1 MRTFR
6 DNDNME
12 IIYPEGPP
20 RFMRREDKTI
30 TVGEHGFSMKRD
42 KRHIRGQGLV
52 EFALVVPI
60 FLILLFGM
68 VEFGRAWMTKNI
80 LTGAA
85 REAVRIYAV
94 IPYDNVVAESRAVNI
109 LSSAGLDPARWTI
122 SIYSQDLSVPGDNIV
137 MVTDVTYNF
146 PVIIVGFIPGLPTNN
161 ILLTT
166 STTMRR
172 E

>member
-1 MRTFR
+1 
-6 DNDNME
+6 
-12 IIYPEGPP
+12 
-20 RFMRREDKTI
+20 
-30 TVGEHGFSMKRD
+30 MKRD
-42 KRHIRGQGLV
+42 ERHIGGQGLV

-94 IPYDNVVAESRAVNI
+94 IPYDNVAAESRAVDI
-109 LSSAGLDPARWTI
+109 LSSAGLISSRWTI
-122 SIYSQDLSVPGDNIV
+122 NIYSDAVDNNI
-137 MVTDVTYNF
+137 MRTDVTYNF

-161 ILLTT
+161 ILLST
-166 STTMRR
+166 STSMRR

>member
-1 MRTFR
+1 MREVPFF
-6 DNDNME
+6 
-12 IIYPEGPP
+12 YVPQG
-20 RFMRREDKTI
+20 
-30 TVGEHGFSMKRD
+30 TVGSASKAGVVMKRD
-42 KRHIRGQGLV
+42 ATHSRGQGLV

-94 IPYDNVVAESRAVNI
+94 IPYSDANATARAVNI
-109 LSSAGLDPARWTI
+109 LTSAGLDSTRWGI
-122 SIYSQDLSVPGDNIV
+122 SLTVDATDNNI
-137 MVTDVTYNF
+137 MRADVTYNF
-146 PVIIVGFIPGLPTNN
+146 PVFIIGFIPGLPTDN
-161 ILLTT
+161 ILLST
-166 STTMRR
+166 STSMRR

>member
-1 MRTFR
+1 M
-6 DNDNME
+6 
-12 IIYPEGPP
+12 
-20 RFMRREDKTI
+20 
-30 TVGEHGFSMKRD
+30 
-42 KRHIRGQGLV
+42 V
-52 EFALVVPI
+52 EFALVVPL
-60 FLILLFGM
+60 FLVLLFGM

-94 IPYDNVVAESRAVNI
+94 IPHDNVMAEARAVNI
-109 LSSAGLDPARWTI
+109 LTSAGLDPSRWNI
-122 SIYSQDLSVPGDNIV
+122 NIYSEDLPGNPDPNDNLV
-137 MVTDVTYNF
+137 MRSDVTYNF
-146 PVIIVGFIPGLPTNN
+146 PVFIVGFIPGLPTNN

>member
-1 MRTFR
+1 VKR
-6 DNDNME
+6 DN
-12 IIYPEGPP
+12 
-20 RFMRREDKTI
+20 
-30 TVGEHGFSMKRD
+30 
-42 KRHIRGQGLV
+42 RHIRGQSLV

-60 FLILLFGM
+60 FLVLLFGM

-80 LTGAA
+80 ITGAA

-94 IPYDNVVAESRAVNI
+94 GPYDNVVAESRAVNI
-109 LSSAGLDPARWTI
+109 LTSAGLDSSRWTI
-122 SIYSQDLSVPGDNIV
+122 SIYSDPVDNTI

>member
-1 MRTFR
+1 M
-6 DNDNME
+6 
-12 IIYPEGPP
+12 
-20 RFMRREDKTI
+20 
-30 TVGEHGFSMKRD
+30 
-42 KRHIRGQGLV
+42 V
-52 EFALVVPI
+52 EFALIAPL

-109 LSSAGLDPARWTI
+109 LSSAGLDSARWTI
-122 SIYSQDLSVPGDNIV
+122 NIFSEDLVPGSGDNIV
-137 MVTDVTYNF
+137 MRADVTYNF
-146 PVIIVGFIPGLPTNN
+146 PVIIVGFIPGLPSNN
-161 ILLTT
+161 IPLSS

>member
-1 MRTFR
+1 
-6 DNDNME
+6 
-12 IIYPEGPP
+12 
-20 RFMRREDKTI
+20 
-30 TVGEHGFSMKRD
+30 MKRD
-42 KRHIRGQGLV
+42 KGNSGQGLV
-52 EFALVVPI
+52 EFALIAPL

-94 IPYDNVVAESRAVNI
+94 IPYDNVLAESRAVNI
-109 LSSAGLDPARWTI
+109 LSSAGLDSSRWTI
-122 SIYSQDLSVPGDNIV
+122 NVYSQDLVPGSGDNIV
-137 MVTDVTYNF
+137 MRADVTYNF
-146 PVIIVGFIPGLPTNN
+146 PVIIVGFIPGLPSNN
-161 ILLTT
+161 IALSS

>member
-1 MRTFR
+1 
-6 DNDNME
+6 
-12 IIYPEGPP
+12 
-20 RFMRREDKTI
+20 
-30 TVGEHGFSMKRD
+30 MKRD
-42 KRHIRGQGLV
+42 ERHIRGQGLV
-52 EFALVVPI
+52 EFALVIPI

-94 IPYDNVVAESRAVNI
+94 IPYDNVVAEARAVSI
-109 LSSAGLDPARWTI
+109 LSSAGLDPARWGI
-122 SIYSQDLSVPGDNIV
+122 SIYSEDLVAGSGDNIV
-137 MVTDVTYNF
+137 MRADVTYNF

-161 ILLTT
+161 IQLST